1 MAIASMMSTF
11 LEFFAEGRPVD
22 YAETPAV
29 QIEFCGLLLLLM
41 DRVPCEA
48 GAVALQEHA
57 FYKKAPDRNAR
68 LEDFM
73 TRLATEQAKLDGLP
87 EESKMRLPVPM
98 SDPVDSRIFAVM
110 MTSSFAP
117 LGAIDS
123 LTRFQLVNRLRKL
136 GGTLMVLH
144 NVLMLEDP
152 YDVLEILLRKSF
164 ARVKYIIAEVVIE
177 LSKLDDMSE
186 NVDEATAAAAVAA

>member
-1 MAIASMMSTF
+1 M
-11 LEFFAEGRPVD
+11 
-22 YAETPAV
+22 
-29 QIEFCGLLLLLM
+29 Q
-41 DRVPCEA
+41 
-48 GAVALQEHA
+48 Q
-57 FYKKAPDRNAR
+57 
-68 LEDFM
+68 
-73 TRLATEQAKLDGLP
+73 
-87 EESKMRLPVPM
+87 
-98 SDPVDSRIFAVM
+98 VM

-186 NVDEATAAAAVAA
+186 NIDEATQAAAVAAVDAENAINGIAEMK